1 MRVSQGKGERHMS
14 EAALDPLE
22 YYAHPGPMTDP
33 RDQADLFRD
42 LSTAIP
48 ALCQVVQGVMLHIFW
63 AERHGVKLSEERK
76 QEVNIRPVAQRLA
89 RIREMNRLPLVIPRP
104 VEERQVGNCHD
115 FSTLL
120 CAMLR
125 HQGVPARARCGF
137 GRYFVPEHYEDHWVC
152 EYWKADEQRWVM
164 VDPQLDALQRKVL
177 QIRFDPCDMPPGQFL
192 PGGRAWQLCRAGQA
206 DPDHFGIFDM
216 HGLWFVRGDLLR
228 DLASLNKMELLPW
241 DCWGLIEG
249 EDKNLSADDMALL
262 DRVAALTLAD
272 NSAFAEMRTLY
283 ENDSRLCVPS
293 VIKSYL
299 GSGVQIVDLASLT

>member
-1 MRVSQGKGERHMS
+1 MS
-14 EAALDPLE
+14 EATLDPLE
-22 YYAHPGPMTDP
+22 YYARPGPMTDP

-42 LSTAIP
+42 LPTAIP
-48 ALCQVVQGVMLHIFW
+48 ALCQVVQGVLLHIFW
-63 AERHGVKLSEERK
+63 AERYGVKLSEERK
-76 QEVNIRPVAQRLA
+76 QEVNIRPAAQRLA
-89 RIREMNRLPLVIPRP
+89 RIRQVNRLPLVIPRP

-125 HQGVPARARCGF
+125 YQGMPARARCGF
-137 GRYFVPEHYEDHWVC
+137 GTYFTPGKYEDHWVC

-177 QIRFDPCDMPPGQFL
+177 QIKFDPCDVPCGQFL
-192 PGGRAWQLCRAGQA
+192 PGGQAWQLCRFGQA

-216 HGLWFVRGDLLR
+216 HGLWFVRGDMLR

-241 DCWGLIEG
+241 DGWGLIERG
-249 EDKNLSADDMALL
+249 DKDLSADDMALL

-272 NSAFAEMRTLY
+272 NSAFAEMRALY
-283 ENDSRLCVPS
+283 ENDARLCVPS
-293 VIKSYL
+293 VIKSYP
-299 GSGVQIVDLASLT
+299 GGNVQMVDLASLT

>member
-1 MRVSQGKGERHMS
+1 MS
-14 EAALDPLE
+14 KVTMDSLE

-42 LSTAIP
+42 LPTAIP
-48 ALCQVVQGVMLHIFW
+48 ALCQVVQGVLLHIFW
-63 AERHGVKLSEERK
+63 AEQYGVKLSEERK

-89 RIREMNRLPLVIPRP
+89 RIRQVNRLPLVIPRL
-104 VEERQVGNCHD
+104 VEERQVGNCRD

-125 HQGVPARARCGF
+125 YQGVPARARCGF
-137 GRYFVPEHYEDHWVC
+137 GKYFVPEHFEDHWVC
-152 EYWKADEQRWVM
+152 EYWKADELRWVM

-177 QIRFDPCDMPPGQFL
+177 QINFDPCDMPPGQFL
-192 PGGRAWQLCRAGQA
+192 PGGQAWQLCRSGQA
-206 DPDHFGIFDM
+206 DPDHFGISDM

-262 DRVAALTLAD
+262 DRVAALTRAD
-272 NSAFAEMRTLY
+272 NSAFAEMRALY
-283 ENDSRLCVPS
+283 ENDKRLCVPN
-293 VIKSYL
+293 VVKSYS
-299 GSGVQIVDLASLT
+299 GSGVQIVDLASLTSS

>member
-1 MRVSQGKGERHMS
+1 MDS
-14 EAALDPLE
+14 LE
-22 YYAHPGPMTDP
+22 YYARPGPMTDP

-42 LSTAIP
+42 LPSEIP
-48 ALCQVVQGVMLHIFW
+48 ALCQVVQGVLLHIFW
-63 AERHGVKLSEERK
+63 AERYGVKLSEERK
-76 QEVNIRPVAQRLA
+76 QELNIRPVAQRLA
-89 RIREMNRLPLVIPRP
+89 RIREVNRLPLVIPRQ

-152 EYWKADEQRWVM
+152 EYWKADERRWVV

-177 QIRFDPCDMPPGQFL
+177 QINFDPCDMPPGQFL
-192 PGGRAWQLCRAGQA
+192 PGGNAWQVCRSGQA
-206 DPDHFGIFDM
+206 DPDHFGISDM

-272 NSAFAEMRTLY
+272 NSAFAEMRPLY
-283 ENDSRLCVPS
+283 ESDERLRVPS
-293 VIKSYL
+293 VVKSYAAA
-299 GSGVQIVDLASLT
+299 GAQMVDITQLI